1 MIFIKELKACKFKNR
16 NYDTYS
22 NEMKNYIKQLMLTH
36 NFKFIILNS
45 NFFKFLDIQKYC
57 TLIPNCKREIMFKI
71 SKEYINLN
79 NVKIKEFKKFCV
91 TFIKEHFMKIKQFKT
106 TLYKKQLET
115 INKQKYNVRVISNIV
130 AKKRRIARNVDN
142 TAVMLN
148 INLKQRKKD
157 LSVSVKQYVPDI
169 KPFYHVGEID
179 INKVCQH
186 RLQSTTKYLK
196 TIDKFTETNLNLVL
210 QNPWSIKE
218 ENYDLIPKDLLL
230 PGFISVNVHGGFT
243 YRPFIRERH
252 CFINFVRCYGVNKQ
266 SFIQIYKIFH
276 DEQKLLQLKQIQQ
289 VLNFFQQA
297 FPNYFEVPQ
306 SIDEIKQMVS
316 NGSSQTNVLTGLQ
329 IEEHKELNLILK
341 NKIYNIDNLNNMLG
355 KDTKFKNC
363 CLSIK
368 KLPNNKFQII
378 YPSKYVIV
386 GKKLKRAKF
395 KTEENIFTTII
406 FTSGKI
412 NLLGKHIP
420 KDINI
425 FLQWFKQILEC
436 PKHEFLYNSSKRS
449 LVKPTQFLEDK
460 YDAYCRGVTK
470 FPKQNIYTQCFCTT
484 CKFIEQSYTPK
495 INYMKKAFCLTCNK
509 KNKTAIH
516 FKHVEENYDHYCK
529 YGHPLK
535 IVNSYPWYV
544 INKNKHAYDH
554 IGENTIYHMKNRG
567 RPCGCITCLLKPS
580 TVKQSVLYYCPHC
593 IKEDNTKICHYSDN
607 LQFFCHTH
615 NIFFEKLLY
624 KFEFYL

>member
-1 MIFIKELKACKFKNR
+1 MKNFIK
-16 NYDTYS
+16 S
-22 NEMKNYIKQLMLTH
+22 LMLKH
-36 NFKFIILNS
+36 NLKYIILNS
-45 NFFKFLDIQKYC
+45 NFFKFLDIQQYC
-57 TLIPNCKREIMFKI
+57 TLIPNCKREILFKL
-71 SKEYINLN
+71 SNEYISLN
-79 NVKIKEFKKFCV
+79 NIKIKEFKKFCV
-91 TFIKEHFMKIKQFKT
+91 KFIKEHFQSIKQFKSN
-106 TLYKKQLET
+106 LYLKQLDS

-130 AKKRRIARNVDN
+130 AKRRRIARNVDN

-148 INLKQRKKD
+148 INLKQKKKD

-186 RLQSTTKYLK
+186 RLQSTTNYLK
-196 TIDKFTETNLNLVL
+196 NINKFTETNLNLVL
-210 QNPWSIKE
+210 QNPWSIEKD
-218 ENYDLIPKDLLL
+218 NYHLIPKNLLL

-243 YRPFIRERH
+243 YRPFIRESH

-266 SFIQIYKIFH
+266 SFIQIYKIFNN
-276 DEQKLLQLKQIQQ
+276 EQKLFQLKQIQQ
-289 VLNFFQQA
+289 VLNFFQEA
-297 FPNYFEVPQ
+297 FPNYFEVPT
-306 SIDEIKQMVS
+306 SINDIRQMVL

-363 CLSIK
+363 CLSVK
-368 KLPNNKFQII
+368 KLPNNQFKII

-395 KTEENIFTTII
+395 KTNENIFTTII

-420 KDINI
+420 KDVNI

-436 PKHEFLYNSSKRS
+436 PHHEFLYNNVKRS
-449 LVKPTQFLEDK
+449 ISRATRFLESK

-470 FPKQNIYTQCFCTT
+470 FPKQNIYTQCFCST
-484 CKFIEQSYTPK
+484 CQFIELSYTPK

-509 KNKTAIH
+509 KNKKSIH

-529 YGHPLK
+529 YGHLLNV
-535 IVNSYPWYV
+535 VNSYPWYV
-544 INKNKHAYDH
+544 INKNKDAYNH
-554 IGENTIYHMKNRG
+554 IDENIICHMKNRG
-567 RPCGCITCLLKPS
+567 RPCRCITCILKPS

-593 IKEDNTKICHYSDN
+593 IKKDNTKICHYSDN
-607 LQFFCHTH
+607 LHFFCHTH
-615 NIFFEKLLY
+615 NVFFEKLLY